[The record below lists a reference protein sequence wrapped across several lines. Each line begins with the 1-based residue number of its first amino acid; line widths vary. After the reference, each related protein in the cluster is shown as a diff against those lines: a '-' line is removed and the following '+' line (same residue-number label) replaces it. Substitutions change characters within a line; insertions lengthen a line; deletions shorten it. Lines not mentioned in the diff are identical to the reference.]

1 VHGSRFQILNP
12 PPAGRDP
19 AHQIR
24 QPLAQIR
31 RQLAMFFVLGPQ
43 LIGSFYAGPDR
54 ENLKK

>member
-1 VHGSRFQILNP
+1 LLELDRFRLEIRRQLVHGSRFQILDP

-31 RQLAMFFVLGPQ
+31 RQLVAFFVLGP
-43 LIGSFYAGPDR
+43 R
-54 ENLKK
+54 